1 MCTAPVG
8 PPKAVA
14 VNTTTTSVLVQW
26 ESPFDPENLI
36 HGYAITY
43 QLINSSFAFTV
54 PRPPVTT
61 ANILG
66 TSFTLQLLLESSVYR
81 IVVYAVTLNGT
92 SPGSEEILV
101 ETSKPGLQYCV
112 EIPTQ

>member
-8 PPKAVA
+8 PPKAAAMNVS
-14 VNTTTTSVLVQW
+14 TTSVLVQW
-26 ESPFDPENLI
+26 EPPFDPENLI
-36 HGYAITY
+36 QSYAITY

-66 TSFTLQLLLESSVYR
+66 TSHTLQLLLESSVYR

-101 ETSKPGLQYCV
+101 KTSESGLQYSV
-112 EIPTQ
+112 ELPTQ